1 MRLSPDIVQ
10 VIPITDVLSTEDN
23 IGGRFIIIHPM
34 KSQEQYSIV
43 FQYPLFAMQLSDI
56 VQVIPI
62 TDVLS
67 TEDNIGGKIYNNT
80 SNEITGAIQYCVPI
94 SIIDM
99 QLVSS
104 EGGLEDLL
112 VTTAWR
118 RGLKAAIR

>member
-1 MRLSPDIVQ
+1 MRLSP
-10 VIPITDVLSTEDN
+10 
-23 IGGRFIIIHPM
+23 
-34 KSQEQYSIV
+34 
-43 FQYPLFAMQLSDI
+43 DI

-80 SNEITGAIQYCVPI
+80 SNEITGQY
-94 SIIDM
+94 SIVFQYPLFDMQLVSSEEEQYSIVFQYPLFDM

>member
-43 FQYPLFAMQLSDI
+43 FQYPLFAMQL
-56 VQVIPI
+56 
-62 TDVLS
+62 
-67 TEDNIGGKIYNNT
+67 
-80 SNEITGAIQYCVPI
+80 
-94 SIIDM
+94 
-99 QLVSS
+99 VSS

>member
-43 FQYPLFAMQLSDI
+43 FQYPLFAMQLVSSEEEQYSI
-56 VQVIPI
+56 VF
-62 TDVLS
+62 
-67 TEDNIGGKIYNNT
+67 
-80 SNEITGAIQYCVPI
+80 QYPLFA
-94 SIIDM
+94 M

-118 RGLKAAIR
+118 RELKAAIR